1 MDDLLTWLQKHGYAR
16 TSIFNHLQGI
26 GELVRWLRRR
36 PGWLTGVNLA
46 RLDSAYEYYHR
57 RKPHIAST
65 IHTLGRFLR
74 EKSVIPQG
82 PLPPKSPIERQIQ
95 SFGIYLKD
103 MRGLVDLSVRGH
115 QSRLQSFLR
124 FLDFDKHPSA
134 IRELRMDQIDAFL
147 REMAKTNNRFSLQHV
162 VASLRG
168 FLCQQLALGVLKRP
182 LHEQIDTPRTY
193 RLEQLPRALPWER
206 VTALLR
212 SIDRSEPEGL
222 RDFTILYLATR
233 YGLRCGEL
241 VRLTLDHIDWRAG
254 ILRIPQTKTKQTLQ
268 LPLTDEAGS
277 VLERYLRD
285 GRPNSEY
292 RHLFL
297 RQKAPAGPLLH
308 TAVHDILE
316 DRIRRSGLEWPV
328 SGTHV
333 LRHSFAVHLLRRGV
347 PMKHI
352 GDALGHRDC
361 ESTAVYLRLATDDL
375 QKVGL
380 PMPKHANAACLEPE
394 GWTKKLPKARTGK
407 IRERLSEADFG
418 SKLTASF
425 RNYLATRRALGR
437 GFVLEGNILRRWD
450 DFLQRE
456 YPAAREI
463 LPKMF
468 HRWAETMPDVT
479 TNVRRNHMRVVRN
492 FLLFHARSHPKTY
505 LPHTTTFPKP
515 CPYQLPRLV
524 TPDEMARLLSTASRL
539 PASNDNPLRAQTVRI
554 GLALLFCCGLRR
566 GELLRL
572 RLRHFDPVEGVL
584 RIEKTKFHKS
594 RLVPLNASVAQELR
608 GYLKLRKHHH
618 LPVLPDSPLI
628 WSNRRPAPADC
639 YCAQALVSNWQQLCL
654 AAGVVDAKGRPP
666 RIHALRHSFAV
677 AALQRW
683 YKQGAEVQ
691 TKLPHLA
698 TYMGHVCAVSTHHYL
713 HLTPDLR
720 QVASHRFHRYAMD
733 IFGHGGEK

>member
-1 MDDLLTWLQKHGYAR
+1 MDDLLAWLQKHGYAR
-16 TSIFNHLQGI
+16 SSIVNHLQGV
-26 GELVRWLRRR
+26 GELVRWLKRR
-36 PGWLTGVNLA
+36 PGWLAGMSQA
-46 RLDSAYEYYHR
+46 RLDSAYDHYHR
-57 RKPHIAST
+57 RKPHVAST
-65 IHTLGRFLR
+65 IHTVGRFLR
-74 EKSVIPQG
+74 EKSIIPEG
-82 PLPPKSPIERQIQ
+82 PLPPKSPTEIQ
-95 SFGIYLKD
+95 LESFGIYLRE
-103 MRGLVDLSVRGH
+103 MRGMVDLSVRGH
-115 QSRLQSFLR
+115 LSRLRSFLR
-124 FLDFDKHPSA
+124 FLDFNKHPSA
-134 IRELRMDQIDAFL
+134 IRELRTDQIDAFL

-168 FLCQQLALGVLKRP
+168 FLRQQHARGVLKQP

-193 RLEQLPRALPWER
+193 RLEQLPRALPWEH
-206 VTALLR
+206 VVALLR
-212 SIDRSEPEGL
+212 SIDRSQPEGL

-241 VRLTLDHIDWRAG
+241 VRLTLDHVDWQTG
-254 ILRIPQTKTKQTLQ
+254 ILHIPQTKTKQTLQ

-285 GRPNSEY
+285 ARPRSEY

-297 RQKAPAGPLLH
+297 RHRAPAGPLAH

-316 DRIRRSGLEWPV
+316 DRIHRSGLEWPV

-352 GDALGHRDC
+352 GDVLGHRDC
-361 ESTAVYLRLATDDL
+361 ESTAVYLRLGMDDL

-380 PMPKHANAACLEPE
+380 PMPKPANAACLKPE
-394 GWTKKLPKARTGK
+394 GWTKKLPRARTGK
-407 IRERLSEADFG
+407 IRERLSEANFG
-418 SKLTASF
+418 SKLAGSF

-437 GFVLEGNILRRWD
+437 GFVIEGNILRRWD

-456 YPAAREI
+456 YPAIREV
-463 LPKMF
+463 LPVMF

-479 TNVRRNHMRVVRN
+479 ANVRRNHLRVVRN

-505 LPHTTTFPKP
+505 LPDTSTFPKP
-515 CPYQLPRLV
+515 CPYQSPRLV
-524 TPDEMARLLSTASRL
+524 TPDEMARILSTASSL
-539 PASNDNPLRAQTVRI
+539 PASSHNPLRAQTIRMAL
-554 GLALLFCCGLRR
+554 GLLFCCGLRR

-572 RLRHFDPVEGVL
+572 QLRHFDPFEGVL

-594 RLVPLNASVAQELR
+594 RLVPLSASVARELR
-608 GYLKLRKHHH
+608 GYLKLREHNH
-618 LPVLPDSPLI
+618 LPVLPGSPLI
-628 WSNRRPAPADC
+628 WSSRRPTPADG
-639 YCAQALVSNWQQLCL
+639 YCAQALTSNWQQLCL
-654 AAGVVDAKGRPP
+654 AADVVDGKGRPP
-666 RIHALRHSFAV
+666 RIHDLRHSFAV
-677 AALQRW
+677 AALHRW

-691 TKLPHLA
+691 AKLPYLA

-720 QVASHRFHRYAMD
+720 QAASHRFHRYAKE
-733 IFGHGGEK
+733 IFSRGGEE